1 MDTTA
6 QPLIEEIN
14 DMLKDF
20 KADMIVDQSS
30 RDEDEQ
36 AWVEHRI
43 DFLVKE
49 INDLFGSSYL

>member
-1 MDTTA
+1 
-6 QPLIEEIN
+6 
-14 DMLKDF
+14 MLKDF
-20 KADMIVDQSS
+20 KADMIIDQSS